1 MFEKEIAELNE
12 GITDKMETCN
22 TSKRTY
28 TVHEI
33 MDMMN
38 LSRDGAYSLIKKNYF
53 KSVRIGGRIR
63 VSARSF
69 DKWLDSQTE

>member
-1 MFEKEIAELNE
+1 MFEKEIAQLNE
-12 GITDKMETCN
+12 GITEQN
-22 TSKRTY
+22 ESYGNGKRTY

-38 LSRDGAYSLIKKNYF
+38 LSRDGAYSLIRKNYF

-69 DKWLDSQTE
+69 DKWLDSQAE